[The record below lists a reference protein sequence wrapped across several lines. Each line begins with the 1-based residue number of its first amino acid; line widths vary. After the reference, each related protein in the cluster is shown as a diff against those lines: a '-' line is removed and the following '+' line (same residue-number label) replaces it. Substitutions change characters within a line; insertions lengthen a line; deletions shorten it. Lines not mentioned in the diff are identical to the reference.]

1 MAGVSYHKQC
11 LMNLANRGELVVKD
25 KDGINQDLIPSI
37 QEFRLIKAGVTVLE
51 KCKETTK
58 IFEQEKVPTMPLVV
72 ERMYNI
78 DRELEEFK
86 EDLDNSEMARD
97 FASELQGQLLRRF
110 PDYGTDRELS
120 CFGNYLNP
128 SIKGVHLKITDKFDS
143 TKEKLEEKLNTWKQ
157 DKEVDNNDNPD
168 DPEEV
173 EPPTK
178 KLSPTDQLKL
188 ALKAKELGPGSSRGR
203 GRGRGRGQGRGW
215 GQGRVT
221 GSRVFEEPM
230 SAFQRECRFTVLHCT

>member
-1 MAGVSYHKQC
+1 M
-11 LMNLANRGELVVKD
+11 KD

-110 PDYGTDRELS
+110 PDYGTDREADL
-120 CFGNYLNP
+120 LW
-128 SIKGVHLKITDKFDS
+128 
-143 TKEKLEEKLNTWKQ
+143 KLPQPKHK
-157 DKEVDNNDNPD
+157 
-168 DPEEV
+168 
-173 EPPTK
+173 
-178 KLSPTDQLKL
+178 
-188 ALKAKELGPGSSRGR
+188 GSSLENNR
-203 GRGRGRGQGRGW
+203 
-215 GQGRVT
+215 
-221 GSRVFEEPM
+221 
-230 SAFQRECRFTVLHCT
+230 